1 MNYDRMNKLL
11 VKHFMDPADV
21 VVKKDEPD
29 VEVL

>member
-1 MNYDRMNKLL
+1 MNRLL
-11 VKHFMDPADV
+11 VKHFMDPAEV